1 MIVHKRNI
9 GGYRVEVDE
18 TGTFRAYLN
27 EEYVKIQD
35 MVREFTDIN
44 DVFMFQEFSKVAHRK
59 IRKMDRDIEKGKIL

>member
-44 DVFMFQEFSKVAHRK
+44 DVLCSKSSAK
-59 IRKMDRDIEKGKIL
+59 

>member
-27 EEYVKIQD
+27 DEYVKIQD
-35 MVREFTDIN
+35 MLKEFTDIN
-44 DVFMFQEFSKVAHRK
+44 DTLMFQEFNKVAHRK
-59 IRKMDRDIEKGKIL
+59 LRKMGRDIEKGLVK

>member
-27 EEYVKIQD
+27 DEYVKIQD
-35 MVREFTDIN
+35 MLKEFTDIN
-44 DVFMFQEFSKVAHRK
+44 DTRMFQEFSKVAHRK
-59 IRKMDRDIEKGKIL
+59 LRKMVRDIEKGKVL

>member
-27 EEYVKIQD
+27 DEYVKIQD
-35 MVREFTDIN
+35 MLKEFTDIN
-44 DVFMFQEFSKVAHRK
+44 DTLMFQEFSKVAHRK
-59 IRKMDRDIEKGKIL
+59 MRKMGRDIEKGKVL